1 MLADERKPP
10 EDIAAQTYGRSN
22 EIERNWLAQQ
32 MKDWERTNKVTIVP
46 AGVSKDTP
54 PISKEK
60 NRENAQAG
68 RDKYNKE
75 QRAASGHQN
84 IFTDQYGGHLVSVSR
99 TYIGTFKDINEAIE
113 ARDKHRAK
121 VGLKKADY

>member
-10 EDIAAQTYGRSN
+10 EDIAAITYSRIN
-22 EIERNWLAQQ
+22 HVLRDEIADQ
-32 MKDWERTNKVTIVP
+32 MAEFEKRNKVKTIP
-46 AGVSKDTP
+46 AGVCKDTP

-68 RDKYNKE
+68 RDEYNKN

-121 VGLKKADY
+121 DGLTKATY